1 MSEVV
6 PDTGPEARGAGPEE
20 AVLRSW
26 VRVGLG
32 DEAARAEMIE
42 ANLPLA
48 AFFARSY
55 AGRGV
60 EVEDLVQEGA
70 IGLIQAVE
78 RFEVIRHVPFGSFAH
93 YDITSAIRKALR
105 AHAKGGTPASEGDG
119 SGEVAEEGDGPEE
132 VALARVATEELRR
145 ALAGLAE
152 EVRAVLVLRY
162 GLDGG
167 GRRGLNV
174 TARLLHRSSHK
185 VVALEREGLR
195 ALSHAL
201 RGDA

>member
-6 PDTGPEARGAGPEE
+6 PGHGQHQGAGPEE
-20 AVLRSW
+20 AALRSW

-32 DEAARAEMIE
+32 DETARAKAIE

-70 IGLIQAVE
+70 IGLIRAVE
-78 RFEVIRHVPFGSFAH
+78 RFEVIRHVPFGSFAY
-93 YDITSAIRKALR
+93 YDITSAIRKAIR
-105 AHAKGGTPASEGDG
+105 AHAKGGEVAAEGEH
-119 SGEVAEEGDGPEE
+119 GEVAAEGDGPEE
-132 VALARVATEELRR
+132 VALAQVALEELRQ
-145 ALAGLAE
+145 AVAGLAE
-152 EVRAVLVLRY
+152 EVRAVLTLRY

-174 TARLLHRSSHK
+174 TARLLHCSSRK

-195 ALSHAL
+195 ALSAAL
-201 RGDA
+201 REDG